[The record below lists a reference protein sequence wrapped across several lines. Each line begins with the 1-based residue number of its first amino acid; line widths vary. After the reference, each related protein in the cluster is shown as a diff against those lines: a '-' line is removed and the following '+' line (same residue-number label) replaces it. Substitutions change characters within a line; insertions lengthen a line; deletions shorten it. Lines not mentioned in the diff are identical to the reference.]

1 MSIDNIFRHNSGL
14 RFINKSKNA
23 QERENFSRWYKEQI
37 SQYGVE
43 VEYQQMEAA
52 LGTADYD
59 PVYGE
64 APSKPFA
71 EPLNLIMFIELNE
84 NALTLTQFGINADDE
99 VTAYIHIDS
108 FYSALDGD
116 GEAKTNISN
125 IEPKAGDIFRLSE
138 YGNDRVYP
146 RTGALYEI
154 TERLDQD
161 VEKINPL
168 IGHYVWYIKA
178 KRFDYSFE
186 VNVTPEGGSTQVDE
200 ENIYDPNEEIDESYL
215 TIASKDI
222 FDYGDYGGGDSVYGD
237 YY

>member
-14 RFINKSKNA
+14 RFINKGKNV

-37 SQYGVE
+37 GQYGVE
-43 VEYQQMEAA
+43 VEYQRMGAE
-52 LGTADYD
+52 LGQDDLD
-59 PVYGE
+59 PIYGE

-71 EPLNLIMFIELNE
+71 DPLKLIMFVELNE
-84 NALTLTQFGINADDE
+84 NALTLTQFGINSDDE
-99 VTAYIHIDS
+99 VTAFIHIDS
-108 FYSALDGD
+108 FYDALGGTGD
-116 GEAKTNISN
+116 AKDNISN
-125 IEPKAGDIFRLSE
+125 IEPKSGDLFRLSE

-146 RTGALYEI
+146 RTGSLYEI

-168 IGHYVWYIKA
+168 IGHYIWYIKA

-200 ENIYDPNEEIDESYL
+200 DNIYDPNDEIDELYL
-215 TIASKDI
+215 TTASKDI
-222 FDYGDYGGGDSVYGD
+222 FDYGDYGGGDSVYGV